1 MPGPTYEM
9 GPRCWVPTLGSR
21 VLGPGCHLYD
31 RCRVSG
37 PNFWICPLE
46 LKEKYTID
54 IYNIL
59 IDLFSWPKIKGE
71 KKSVFFF

>member
-1 MPGPTYEM
+1 M
-9 GPRCWVPTLGSR
+9 
-21 VLGPGCHLYD
+21 
-31 RCRVSG
+31 
-37 PNFWICPLE
+37 E

-71 KKSVFFF
+71 KKSVFFLIFVGIRDARDALFTFEISKSLMSSFTFSIGYIFKIN